1 MQIVINIS
9 EHDKNVLTRFVRG
22 EGTEELAQGII
33 EGLIRAVYFGTP
45 LPEHH
50 GRLID
55 AEVACPNH
63 TECVMCPVAIEC
75 SICAA
80 PTVIPSTKEGDD
92 E

>member
-1 MQIVINIS
+1 MQVVI
-9 EHDKNVLTRFVRG
+9 E
-22 EGTEELAQGII
+22 I
-33 EGLIRAVYFGTP
+33 EDFMYALVMSQQPKEKEYWLYHVKHGTP

-75 SICAA
+75 PICAA
-80 PTVIPSTKEGDD
+80 ATIIPATKEG

>member
-1 MQIVINIS
+1 MQIVIEIPDSIYSALCS
-9 EHDKNVLTRFVRG
+9 ETYPIQDAYKIALCVKN
-22 EGTEELAQGII
+22 
-33 EGLIRAVYFGTP
+33 GTP

-63 TECVMCPVAIEC
+63 TECVMCPIAIEC

-80 PTVIPSTKEGDD
+80 PTIIPATKEG

>member
-1 MQIVINIS
+1 MKLLVDIPDELKKMVDMILILPPQVENDLIS
-9 EHDKNVLTRFVRG
+9 
-22 EGTEELAQGII
+22 A
-33 EGLIRAVYFGTP
+33 IRHGTP

-75 SICAA
+75 PICAA
-80 PTVIPSTKEGDD
+80 PTIIEATEVKK
-92 E
+92 

>member
-1 MQIVINIS
+1 MRVLIDIDENLREQLFDIVNSSLNIP
-9 EHDKNVLTRFVRG
+9 L
-22 EGTEELAQGII
+22 
-33 EGLIRAVYFGTP
+33 GLQSIMIMAIVNGTP
-45 LPEHH
+45 LPEHY

-75 SICAA
+75 PICAA
-80 PTVIPSTKEGDD
+80 PTIIPATKEGA

>member
-1 MQIVINIS
+1 MQIVIEIPKGAYELLQTDGVDWLGA
-9 EHDKNVLTRFVRG
+9 EHILDAVAK
-22 EGTEELAQGII
+22 GTQ
-33 EGLIRAVYFGTP
+33 

-55 AEVACPNH
+55 AKVACPNH

-75 SICAA
+75 PICAA
-80 PTVIPSTKEGDD
+80 PTIIPATKEGA